1 MIKAD
6 QDIYDAVIIGAG
18 ISGLV
23 CGCYLAKSGMK
34 VLIAEQHFK
43 PGGYCTSFKRGKFTF
58 DAAAHSFGGYRAGG
72 VLNKI
77 LNELGVSALIQIK
90 RYDPSDIVVSPD
102 QKITFWADIDK
113 TIHELQIAFPLE
125 SKKIHDFI
133 WFLLKPQP
141 GGIAALRKKTF
152 GNLLDIYFSDYRLKA
167 MLSLPVLGNGDL
179 PPSLISAFSAAKIY
193 SEFLLDGGY
202 YPVGGMQSLPDALS
216 EKFKQFGGKLLLSCR
231 VDKIITSGT
240 TVTGVAFQKGDS
252 VCAKRV
258 ISNCDATQTFLKL
271 LDAETLNKDFLT
283 KLQSMNPS
291 LSIFVLYLGLD
302 NKYGETFPPL
312 GTNVWFLPH
321 YNIEALYLSAK
332 DIKTE
337 LADYYMVRI
346 SPDGKTVL
354 AFVNASFKDKEYWKT
369 TKKDL
374 LECFIKRIERNT
386 IPNLSRYAVYKEAA
400 TPSTLQRYTLNHFG
414 AAYGWAG
421 TLDQF
426 ADSNFKKPS
435 FINGLYLTGHWT
447 TYAQGIPGV
456 AYLGYDTATQILRR
470 ERTTN

>member
-1 MIKAD
+1 MIRAD
-6 QDIYDAVIIGAG
+6 QASYDAVIIGAG

-43 PGGYCTSFKRGKFTF
+43 PGGYCSSFKRQQFTF

-72 VLNKI
+72 ALNKI
-77 LNELGVSALIQIK
+77 LGELGVSELIQIK
-90 RYDPSDIVVSPD
+90 RYDPSDIVVSSD
-102 QKITFWADIDK
+102 HKIVFWADVDK
-113 TIHELQIAFPLE
+113 TIQGLQIEFPLE

-141 GGIAALRKKTF
+141 GDMAALRNKTF
-152 GNLLDIYFSDYRLKA
+152 GNLLDVYFNDDRLKA

-202 YPVGGMQSLPDALS
+202 YPAGGMQSLSDALS
-216 EKFKQFGGKLLLSCR
+216 EKFKQFGGELLLSCR
-231 VDKIITSGT
+231 VEKIVASGN
-240 TVTGVAFQKGDS
+240 TVTGVVLQNGSS
-252 VCAKRV
+252 VHTKIA
-258 ISNCDATQTFLKL
+258 ISNCDATQTFAKL
-271 LDAETLNKDFLT
+271 LDAELLSKDFIA
-283 KLQSMNPS
+283 KLKKMTPS

-302 NKYGETFPPL
+302 NKYSETFPPP

-321 YNIEALYLSAK
+321 YDIEALYRSAR
-332 DIKTE
+332 DIKID

-346 SPDGKTVL
+346 SPDRKTAL
-354 AFVNASFKDKEYWKT
+354 AFVNTSFKDKEYWRT
-369 TKKDL
+369 RKKDL
-374 LECFIKRIERNT
+374 LECFIKRIEKNT
-386 IPNLSRYAVYKEAA
+386 IPNLSRYTVFKEAA
-400 TPSTLQRYTLNHFG
+400 TPSTLQRYTLNYNG
-414 AAYGWAG
+414 AAYGWAS
-421 TLDQF
+421 TLNQF
-426 ADSNFKKPS
+426 ADRDFKKPS

-456 AYLGYDTATQILRR
+456 AYLGYDTANQILGRK
-470 ERTTN
+470 RTAD

>member
-1 MIKAD
+1 MIEAD
-6 QDIYDAVIIGAG
+6 ESTYDAVIIGAG

-43 PGGYCTSFKRGKFTF
+43 PGGYCTSFKRGNFTF

-72 VLNKI
+72 VFNKI
-77 LNELGVSALIQIK
+77 LGELGVSELIQIK
-90 RYDPSDIVVSPD
+90 RYDPSDIVVSSD
-102 QKITFWADIDK
+102 KKIFFWADIDK
-113 TIHELQIAFPLE
+113 TIQGLQIAFPLE
-125 SKKIHDFI
+125 SKKILEFI
-133 WFLLKPQP
+133 CFLLKPQP
-141 GGIAALRKKTF
+141 GDIAALRKKTF
-152 GNLLDIYFSDYRLKA
+152 GNLLDIYFSDDRLKA

-179 PPSLISAFSAAKIY
+179 PPSLISAFSASKIY

-202 YPVGGMQSLPDALS
+202 YPVGGMQSLSDALS
-216 EKFKQFGGKLLLSCR
+216 EKFNQFGGKLLLSCP
-231 VDKIITSGT
+231 VEKILTSGK
-240 TVTGVAFQKGDS
+240 TVTGVVLKNGS
-252 VCAKRV
+252 SIYAKSI

-271 LDAETLNKDFLT
+271 LDAETLNTDFLT
-283 KLQSMNPS
+283 KLKGMTPS

-302 NKYGETFPPL
+302 NKDSETFPPP
-312 GTNVWFLPH
+312 GSNVWFLPS
-321 YNIEALYLSAK
+321 YDIEALYLSAR
-332 DIKTE
+332 DMKTD

-354 AFVNASFKDKEYWKT
+354 AFVNASFKDKEYWELR
-369 TKKDL
+369 KKDL
-374 LECFIKRIERNT
+374 LECFINRIEKNT
-386 IPNLSRYAVYKEAA
+386 IPNLSRHTVFKEAA

-426 ADSNFKKPS
+426 ADSDFKKPS

-470 ERTTN
+470 ARTTN